1 MTSLNGPRAPQRPG
15 APPQRPT
22 AGPPRRPPVPPQ
34 RPASAAKQDGPN
46 YSTSTTTD
54 IEPAVAATLSYTL
67 GAVTGTL
74 FLVLEKENKFV
85 RFHAAQ
91 SIVASLMLV
100 LLAVGISM
108 ASRVLAYLPFVGRV
122 GVFFLT
128 TGLALVTFVLWL
140 TLMYRAFS
148 GEKWE
153 LPVAGDLAKKM
164 V

>member
-1 MTSLNGPRAPQRPG
+1 MTSPNRPRAPQRP
-15 APPQRPT
+15 A
-22 AGPPRRPPVPPQ
+22 AAAKRPPVPPK
-34 RPASAAKQDGPN
+34 RPAAAMQDAPN
-46 YSTSTTTD
+46 YSTSTTTE

-67 GAVTGTL
+67 GVVTGTL

-91 SIVASLMLV
+91 SIVSSVMLV
-100 LLAVGISM
+100 VIAVGVSM
-108 ASRVLAYLPFVGRV
+108 ASRVLAYLPFIGRV

-140 TLMYRAFS
+140 ALMYRAFS

-153 LPVAGDLAKKM
+153 LPVAGELAKKM